1 MLTLLA
7 CWVDLFLSGG
17 TWNWTFASIIYC
29 CLFRSMGF
37 SVRGW
42 GWELLTS
49 RCMSLT
55 ATLAGVPLETVVI
68 SISMLLALM
77 RVLPARCLFS
87 LLPPRQTLPYSRLH
101 QPSPFCSPSCLA
113 GGLGGRPASRGPVEA
128 ACKGMAALRK
138 SPKHPPVRSLHSG
151 SLQRPMSIESQG

>member
-1 MLTLLA
+1 M
-7 CWVDLFLSGG
+7 DLFLSGG

-77 RVLPARCLFS
+77 RESVCCLPAAYSLFS
-87 LLPPRQTLPYSRLH
+87 PHAKLFPTHASTSLR
-101 QPSPFCSPSCLA
+101 PSVRRPVWRAVWA
-113 GGLGGRPASRGPVEA
+113 GGPPHVGRWRRHARGW
-128 ACKGMAALRK
+128 
-138 SPKHPPVRSLHSG
+138 PPCERARNTRRFVAYTVDRFSG
-151 SLQRPMSIESQG
+151 RCR